1 MGAGVFL
8 PARALLL
15 LMGMLFSLVI
25 ALIAVIMVRSTG
37 VSTVNAIFKGGTA
50 FTASMLIWIAAM
62 AL

>member
-25 ALIAVIMVRSTG
+25 ALIAVIMTRSTG
-37 VSTVNAIFKGGTA
+37 VSMVNAIFKGGAA